1 MSLPTNLRTDTLV
14 VHGGQ
19 EPDPTTGS
27 RAVPIYQT
35 TSYVFHDSD
44 HAANLFGLKEFGNIY
59 TRIMNPTT
67 DVFEKRVAALEG
79 GAAAVAFA
87 SGHAAISSAVFN
99 IAQAGDDIVSSSSL
113 YGGTHNMFAHT
124 LPKLGVK
131 VNFVDPSDP
140 ENFRKAIGP
149 NTKAIYAETIGNPQ
163 INVLDI
169 EAVAAIAHENG
180 IPLIVDN
187 TFAPYLLQ
195 PISHGADVVIHSA
208 TKFIGGHGTSMGGIV
223 IDSGKFNWDTGKF
236 PNLSEPDASYNGLRY
251 TKDLGDLT
259 PLAYI
264 LRLRVQV
271 LRDLGATV
279 SPFNSFLFLQGLETI
294 HLRLRRHAD
303 NALQVAQYLAKHP
316 QVSWV
321 NYPGLEGDSQHELAK
336 KYLPKGAGA
345 ILTFGIKGGLKE
357 GKAFIDSLQLFSL
370 LANVGDA
377 KSLVIH
383 PASTT
388 HSQLNA
394 AERAA
399 AGAPDD
405 MIRLSIGIEDVEDLL
420 ADLERGFA
428 AAQQ

>member
-1 MSLPTNLRTDTLV
+1 MALPTDLRTDTLV

-19 EPDPTTGS
+19 EPDPATGS

-67 DVFEKRVAALEG
+67 DVFEKRVATLEG

-87 SGHAAISSAVFN
+87 SGHAAISSAIFN

-124 LPKLGVK
+124 LPKLGVNVK
-131 VNFVDPSDP
+131 FVDPSDP

-149 NTKAIYAETIGNPQ
+149 NTKAFYAETIGNPQ

-195 PISHGADVVIHSA
+195 PIRFGADIVIHSA

-264 LRLRVQV
+264 LRLRVQI

-303 NALQVAQYLAKHP
+303 NALHVAQYLAKHP

-321 NYPGLEGDSQHELAK
+321 NYPGLPGDSQHELAK

-394 AERAA
+394 EERAA

-428 AAQQ
+428 AARQ

>member
-1 MSLPTNLRTDTLV
+1 
-14 VHGGQ
+14 
-19 EPDPTTGS
+19 
-27 RAVPIYQT
+27 
-35 TSYVFHDSD
+35 
-44 HAANLFGLKEFGNIY
+44 
-59 TRIMNPTT
+59 
-67 DVFEKRVAALEG
+67 
-79 GAAAVAFA
+79 
-87 SGHAAISSAVFN
+87 
-99 IAQAGDDIVSSSSL
+99 
-113 YGGTHNMFAHT
+113 
-124 LPKLGVK
+124 VK
-131 VNFVDPSDP
+131 FVDSSDP

-149 NTKAIYAETIGNPQ
+149 NTKALYAETIGNPQ

-195 PISHGADVVIHSA
+195 PIRFGADIVIHSA

-223 IDSGKFNWDTGKF
+223 IDSGKFNWDNGKF
-236 PNLSEPDASYNGLRY
+236 PNLSEPDPSYNGLSY
-251 TKDLGDLT
+251 TKDLGA
-259 PLAYI
+259 LAYI
-264 LRLRVQV
+264 LRLRVQI

-303 NALQVAQYLAKHP
+303 NALHAAQYLAKHP

-321 NYPGLEGDSQHELAK
+321 NYPGLPGDSQHELAK

-394 AERAA
+394 EERAA

-428 AAQQ
+428 AARQ

>member
-1 MSLPTNLRTDTLV
+1 MALPTDLRTDTLV

-19 EPDPTTGS
+19 EPDPATGS

-67 DVFEKRVAALEG
+67 DVFEKRVATLEG

-87 SGHAAISSAVFN
+87 SGHAAISSAIFN

-124 LPKLGVK
+124 LPKLGVNVK
-131 VNFVDPSDP
+131 FVDPSDP

-149 NTKAIYAETIGNPQ
+149 NTKALYAETIGNPQ

-195 PISHGADVVIHSA
+195 PIRFGADIVIHSA

-264 LRLRVQV
+264 LRLRVQI

-303 NALQVAQYLAKHP
+303 NALHVAQYLAKHP

-321 NYPGLEGDSQHELAK
+321 K
-336 KYLPKGAGA
+336 
-345 ILTFGIKGGLKE
+345 
-357 GKAFIDSLQLFSL
+357 
-370 LANVGDA
+370 
-377 KSLVIH
+377 
-383 PASTT
+383 
-388 HSQLNA
+388 
-394 AERAA
+394 
-399 AGAPDD
+399 
-405 MIRLSIGIEDVEDLL
+405 
-420 ADLERGFA
+420 
-428 AAQQ
+428 